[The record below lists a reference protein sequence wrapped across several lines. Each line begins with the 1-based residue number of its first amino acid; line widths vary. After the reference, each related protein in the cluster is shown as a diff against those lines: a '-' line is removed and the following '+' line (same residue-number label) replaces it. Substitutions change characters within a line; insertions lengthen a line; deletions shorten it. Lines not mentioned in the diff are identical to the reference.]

1 MKNSDNTT
9 LLINHLQWADAE
21 VWKKVL
27 TFDAA
32 ANDERIKKLLYH
44 LHQVQYA
51 FYFLWNKLPVE
62 IPKPEQFSDLILNC
76 KMGI

>member
-1 MKNSDNTT
+1 MNSLQLEN
-9 LLINHLQWADAE
+9 LLNHMMWADEE

-32 ANDERIKKLLYH
+32 QNDERFIKLLYH

-51 FYFLWNKLPVE
+51 FYFLWN
-62 IPKPEQFSDLILNC
+62 
-76 KMGI
+76 